1 MWKLRIETDQGQL
14 DWAPLDTPVITLGRA
29 ESCEVRLRE
38 RNISRRH
45 ASLRRGPQ
53 GTWLLL
59 DHDSYNGSFV
69 NGRRLVGESPL
80 TPRDLVQIG
89 DYFLSI
95 DAGAEPDVGATL
107 GLGGAPASVPASTS
121 HRLSAVA
128 SASGSLPDVDLGK
141 GQLTIGSFD
150 DCTLRIQGAALGGVR
165 VRLRPLAGERYE
177 ILDESERSSML
188 VNGVELRR
196 KVLETGDLVELG
208 DALMLGLDARLACSL
223 RYTNGVRVGSP
234 SDGGR
239 GSAPWAMAA
248 RPAAG
253 EGRKRTPRPRVAR
266 GERPPSERVEEA
278 QVVLRTPI
286 PEPDGALRERVEAF
300 ALDALAGHI
309 RLPPLGRLSE
319 FGEDMVDRGAELAH
333 RARRAG
339 ASLPAGPRIAL
350 LVFGAFVGGLLLLL
364 LVVLT
369 RGPKPHHLASPRST
383 SSASRIDAV
392 AAPLAP
398 PAPPDASAP
407 PPAEPAPAASP

>member
-14 DWAPLDTPVITLGRA
+14 DWAPLNTPVVTLGRA
-29 ESCEVRLRE
+29 EGCEVRLRE
-38 RNISRRH
+38 RNVSRRH
-45 ASLRRGPQ
+45 ASLRRGPR
-53 GTWLLL
+53 GSWLLI
-59 DHDSYNGSFV
+59 DHDSYNGSFL

-80 TPRDLVQIG
+80 SPRDVVQIG

-107 GLGGAPASVPASTS
+107 GLGGRPTPVPASTS
-121 HRLSAVA
+121 HRLFAVA

-150 DCTLRIQGAALGGVR
+150 DCTLRIQGAALAGVR

-208 DALMLGLDARLACSL
+208 DAIMLGLDARLACSL
-223 RYTNGVRVGSP
+223 RYAGGVRVGSP
-234 SDGGR
+234 PDGGG

-253 EGRKRTPRPRVAR
+253 EGRKKRTPRPRVVR
-266 GERPPSERVEEA
+266 SERPPSERVEEA

-286 PEPDGALRERVEAF
+286 PMPEGALRERVEAF

-309 RLPPLGRLSE
+309 RLPPLGRLSD
-319 FGEDMVDRGAELAH
+319 FGEDMVDRGAELAR
-333 RARRAG
+333 RARRVG
-339 ASLPAGPRIAL
+339 ASLPAGQRVAL
-350 LVFGAFVGGLLLLL
+350 LVFGALVGGLLLML

-369 RGPKPHHLASPRST
+369 RNPKHPPAGLRSAGSAPHLDT
-383 SSASRIDAV
+383 V
-392 AAPLAP
+392 AAPLS
-398 PAPPDASAP
+398 PPDA
-407 PPAEPAPAASP
+407 AEAPAPAASP